1 MPDELRCARCGEC
14 ADKRCAE
21 CRLVAYCSK
30 ECQKSDWKNH
40 RKRECLRS
48 DKIEEVVDTA
58 AMEVKVA
65 VRESPVHGRGVFA
78 TADILSGESVCF
90 FDGEDR
96 SLRFKVTMVRQPP
109 SKNGGG
115 AEDTIGIKNA
125 AAVFEHTIRGM
136 RDLDMFAKHSGK
148 ADVVRIGKREPDS
161 DFGVGQFV
169 NDGAVPALREPAA
182 LDFSAGY
189 DRLKEYLAASE
200 RRANVA
206 LGSGGGGGYWFA
218 ATRRIRRGEELFT
231 HYGFEFWL
239 QKFMLE
245 SSEPVRRFYYYSLM
259 DQRTKPFNLTL
270 LYQYDRTT
278 CREFLRTVLG
288 DGKLADETDD
298 PKWELL
304 KLSERINLQ

>member
-1 MPDELRCARCGEC
+1 MPEELRCVCCGEC
-14 ADKRCAE
+14 AYKRCAE

-30 ECQKSDWKNH
+30 ECQKKDWKNH
-40 RKRECLRS
+40 RKSECLRS
-48 DKIEEVVDTA
+48 EKIEEVVDSA
-58 AMEVKVA
+58 GKEVKVA
-65 VRESPVHGRGVFA
+65 VRKSPVHGRGVFA
-78 TADILSGESVCF
+78 TADILSGERVCF

-96 SLRFKVTMVRQPP
+96 SLRFRVTMVRRPP
-109 SKNGGG
+109 SIKGGD
-115 AEDTIGIKNA
+115 EDTLGIKNA
-125 AAVFEHTIRGM
+125 AAAFEHTMRGL
-136 RDLDMFAKHSGK
+136 RDLDMFAKHPGK
-148 ADVVRIGKREPDS
+148 ADVVRIGRRDEPRS
-161 DFGVGQFV
+161 DFGVGQFI

-200 RRANVA
+200 RRANVTMSA
-206 LGSGGGGGYWFA
+206 AGYWFA
-218 ATRRIRRGEELFT
+218 ATRRLRRGEELFT

-239 QKFMLE
+239 QKFLLE
-245 SSEPVRRFYYYSLM
+245 AGEPVRRFYYYSLM

-270 LYQYDRTT
+270 LYQYDSPT

-288 DGKLADETDD
+288 DERADETED

>member
-1 MPDELRCARCGEC
+1 MPDELKCVCCGEC

-30 ECQKSDWKNH
+30 ECQKRDWKNH
-40 RKRECLRS
+40 RKSECVRS

-58 AMEVKVA
+58 GMEIKVSVK
-65 VRESPVHGRGVFA
+65 ESPVHGRGVFA
-78 TADILSGESVCF
+78 TADILSGERVCF

-109 SKNGGG
+109 SRKGSD
-115 AEDTIGIKNA
+115 EDTIGIKNA
-125 AAVFEHTIRGM
+125 AAVFEHTIRGL

-169 NDGAVPALREPAA
+169 NDGAMPALSDPV

-189 DRLKEYLAASE
+189 DRLKEYLASSE
-200 RRANVA
+200 RKANVTLSA
-206 LGSGGGGGYWFA
+206 GVGGYWFA

-245 SSEPVRRFYYYSLM
+245 ASEPVRRFYYYSLM

-270 LYQYDRTT
+270 LYQYDGST
-278 CREFLRTVLG
+278 CREYLRTVLG
-288 DGKLADETDD
+288 DGELADETED

-304 KLSERINLQ
+304 KLSERINLH